1 MQRIAYIS
9 FYLLLISCD
18 LIDEDPPG
26 APFGLKGYF
35 TMTNDQARIHL
46 SWEKPPSDDIDEYH
60 IFRSMDQG
68 MSFEILDKVSYPVHD
83 YEDTSIVWL
92 ENIYYKIRAI
102 DQSTNVGNFSDS
114 IFIFCYKPSG
124 NWEVQDH
131 DSLFLCI
138 DPTSYSTPEMFR
150 LVLDQPLV
158 SIGDTAG
165 IMDFPEMILDTNY
178 WISTGWMYYTYSV
191 LEVSEDST
199 SYDTVTYANT
209 VAPEYCTIVLSD
221 PEGGSITFD
230 SENYDTIVLKH
241 TQTACN
247 GDSLFP

>member
-1 MQRIAYIS
+1 
-9 FYLLLISCD
+9 
-18 LIDEDPPG
+18 
-26 APFGLKGYF
+26 
-35 TMTNDQARIHL
+35 
-46 SWEKPPSDDIDEYH
+46 
-60 IFRSMDQG
+60 

-92 ENIYYKIRAI
+92 ENIYYKIRAM
-102 DQSTNVGNFSDS
+102 DRSTNVGNFSDS

-158 SIGDTAG
+158 AIGDTAG

-209 VAPEYCTIVLSD
+209 VAPLFLS
-221 PEGGSITFD
+221 
-230 SENYDTIVLKH
+230 
-241 TQTACN
+241 
-247 GDSLFP
+247 